1 MRPKLIIFA
10 GMVLLAVSAT
20 VGWWFLRPPGSSHA
34 PPIRQVEHPEPP
46 NESIDHESEA
56 EKATAENVVGFCQE
70 VDHLEAYRCTGEC
83 SRAVRADFD
92 GDGSAEKL
100 CASEVWI
107 QNRLCRTPTHR
118 LQVDLYKG
126 QRWLLHQ
133 QLNPGVFWAERF
145 HLVKDL
151 DGDGRAELVTR
162 LELSPDCSGCTAYC
176 IYVFDGEGF
185 FEALNLFGV
194 SPHSPQVARVL
205 RDYSEIQTHIES
217 RCRAASKRGN
227 PGGGGDDPAACAPG
241 ATWLLDS
248 DGDGRVE
255 IVQLLDPPAG
265 DYLLESKWYRLLVME
280 LGRTPAATPHRFH
293 PLEMEGGWGYVRL
306 LGFLKTRSGRVNALI
321 NFAHPGTSTAYPI
334 LRVFEIRGLGL
345 KQVGELYGFYEH
357 AVPDR
362 LRDVDQ
368 DGNTEIIHVASDYW
382 LPGKS
387 HAEVVLNYEIMT
399 YTGGKYVP
407 AGPEINVMV
416 DMRDDNEEN
425 E

>member
-1 MRPKLIIFA
+1 MQPKLMIMA
-10 GMVLLAVSAT
+10 GILLAAVSAA
-20 VGWWFLRPPGSSHA
+20 GLWWQAEKKRIFAIPVAEQDDQLTA
-34 PPIRQVEHPEPP
+34 FNEP
-46 NESIDHESEA
+46 EA
-56 EKATAENVVGFCQE
+56 EEPEAVAENVVSFGCGKDYLE
-70 VDHLEAYRCTGEC
+70 VERCTGEC
-83 SRAVRADFD
+83 SRTVWADFD

-107 QNRLCRTPTHR
+107 QNRLCRTPLHR

-162 LELSPDCSGCTAYC
+162 IELSPDCSGCTAYC

-217 RCRAASKRGN
+217 RCRAATKRGN
-227 PGGGGDDPAACAPG
+227 PGGGGDDPAACASG
-241 ATWLLDS
+241 SSWLLDS

-255 IVQLLDPPAG
+255 IVQLLNAPAG

-280 LGRTPAATPHRFH
+280 LGQTQATSPYRFH

-306 LGFLKTRSGRVNALI
+306 LGFLKTRSGRLHALI

-334 LRVFEIRGLGL
+334 LKVFEIRGLGL

-362 LRDVDQ
+362 LRDGDQ
-368 DGNTEIIHVASDYW
+368 DGNTEIIHVVSDYW
-382 LPGKS
+382 PPGKS
-387 HAEVVLNYEIMT
+387 HAEVILNYEIMT
-399 YTGGKYVP
+399 YTGGQYVP
-407 AGPEINVMV
+407 AGPEISEMV
-416 DMRDDNEEN
+416 DMRDNDEKDE
-425 E
+425 

>member
-1 MRPKLIIFA
+1 MMQPKLMIFA
-10 GMVLLAVSAT
+10 GILLVVLSAA
-20 VGWWFLRPPGSSHA
+20 GLWWPAEKKRSTAIPVAGQDDQLTAF
-34 PPIRQVEHPEPP
+34 
-46 NESIDHESEA
+46 NEA
-56 EKATAENVVGFCQE
+56 EAEEPEAVAENVVGFGCGKNY
-70 VDHLEAYRCTGEC
+70 LEADRCTGEC
-83 SRAVRADFD
+83 SRTVRADFD

-107 QNRLCRTPTHR
+107 QNRLCRTPTHS

-176 IYVFDGEGF
+176 VYVFDGDGF
-185 FEALNLFGV
+185 VEALSLFGV
-194 SPHSPQVARVL
+194 SPLSPQVTRVL
-205 RDYSEIQTHIES
+205 RDYSNIQTHIES
-217 RCRAASKRGN
+217 RCRAASKKGSL
-227 PGGGGDDPAACAPG
+227 GGGWDDPAACASG
-241 ATWLLDS
+241 STWLLDS

-265 DYLLESKWYRLLVME
+265 DYFLETKWYRLFVME
-280 LGRTPAATPHRFH
+280 LSQTPAASPHRFH
-293 PLEMEGGWGYVRL
+293 PLEMEGGGGYVRL
-306 LGFLKTRSGRVNALI
+306 LGFLKTRSGRVHALI

-334 LRVFEIRGLGL
+334 LKVFEIRGLGL

-382 LPGKS
+382 PPGKS

-399 YTGGKYVP
+399 YKRGKYFQ
-407 AGPEINVMV
+407 AGPEISEMV
-416 DMRDDNEEN
+416 DMRDDDNEED

>member
-1 MRPKLIIFA
+1 
-10 GMVLLAVSAT
+10 MVLLAASAAL
-20 VGWWFLRPPGSSHA
+20 GWWFSRPSGSPPA
-34 PPIRQVEHPEPP
+34 PPTLQVEQPELP
-46 NESIDHESEA
+46 NEAVEHESEA
-56 EKATAENVVGFCQE
+56 EKESADNVVGFGDGSDYNE
-70 VDHLEAYRCTGEC
+70 VERRTSEC
-83 SRAVRADFD
+83 VRTLKADFD
-92 GDGSAEKL
+92 GDGEPEEL
-100 CASEVWI
+100 CTSEVWI
-107 QNRLCRTPTHR
+107 QNRLCRTPTHG

-162 LELSPDCSGCTAYC
+162 IELSPDCSGCTAYC
-176 IYVFDGEGF
+176 VYAFDGDNF

-194 SPHSPQVARVL
+194 SPLSTQVGRVL
-205 RDYSEIQTHIES
+205 RDYSDIQAHIES

-227 PGGGGDDPAACAPG
+227 PGGGGDDPAACASG
-241 ATWLLDS
+241 STWLLDS
-248 DGDGRVE
+248 DADGRVE

-265 DYLLESKWYRLLVME
+265 DYFLKSKWYQLFVME
-280 LGRTPAATPHRFH
+280 LGQTPAASPHRFH
-293 PLEMEGGWGYVRL
+293 PLEMEGGGGYVGL
-306 LGFLKTRSGRVNALI
+306 LGFLKTRSGRVHALI

-334 LRVFEIRGLGL
+334 LKVFEIRGLGL

-362 LRDVDQ
+362 LWDVDQ

-382 LPGKS
+382 PPGKS

-399 YTGGKYVP
+399 YKGGKYVP
-407 AGPEINVMV
+407 AGQEISEMAVLRE
-416 DMRDDNEEN
+416 DEDEDE
-425 E
+425 